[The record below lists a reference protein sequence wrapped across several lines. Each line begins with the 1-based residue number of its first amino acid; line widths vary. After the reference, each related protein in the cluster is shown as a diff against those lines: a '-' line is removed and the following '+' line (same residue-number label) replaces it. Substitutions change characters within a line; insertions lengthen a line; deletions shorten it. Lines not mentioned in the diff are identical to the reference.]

1 MIKVG
6 VIGAAGKM
14 GKEVVNAV
22 LNDKDLELVCA
33 VDKFEAGKKVA
44 DNVEIEEDIE
54 AALKSKKPDIV
65 VDFTQPSTIYKN
77 INIYLDLN
85 VKSVIGTTGLKK
97 EEIENIKKK
106 SEEKNVGCFIAP
118 NFTIGAVLMMM
129 FAQTASK
136 YFNNAEILEFHH
148 NQKKDAPS
156 GTAIKTAELMAS
168 VNENLSNG
176 NCEEQETIKGSRGG
190 CAESNI
196 RIHSIRMPGFMASQE
211 VIFGAAGQI
220 LKIRHDSVDRK
231 CYMSGV
237 ILALKYLNDNNKFTY
252 GLENIL

>member
-196 RIHSIRMPGFMASQE
+196 RIHSIRMPGFMASEE

-220 LKIRHDSVDRK
+220 LKIRHYDEGITKHSCIRRNGS
-231 CYMSGV
+231 CW
-237 ILALKYLNDNNKFTY
+237 A
-252 GLENIL
+252 